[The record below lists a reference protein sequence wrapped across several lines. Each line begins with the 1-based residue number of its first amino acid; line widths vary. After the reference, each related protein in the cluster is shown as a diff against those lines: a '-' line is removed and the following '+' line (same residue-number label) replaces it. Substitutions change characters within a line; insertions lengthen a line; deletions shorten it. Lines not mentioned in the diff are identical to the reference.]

1 MKSTV
6 KSNIKGLRATNGA
19 GTRLTELHGLLGERL
34 IVDSSDAAFRAGLWV
49 PRALTG
55 EACAAW

>member
-1 MKSTV
+1 M